1 MIQLVYMNTPNK
13 RDFRS
18 LSEETQA
25 ELRRL
30 AFGKIDMGWRQQR
43 VAEMV
48 EVRVETVSRWI
59 GKRKE
64 IEARD
69 CKGMK
74 RGRELYEQRILNKEQ
89 ETRIKK
95 NIEMKTPEQLGL
107 PYALWN
113 RKAIQF
119 CIQKETKQK
128 VWLQTVSKYT
138 NRWGLSP
145 QRPAKYAYEQD
156 NTKIQKWLE
165 MEYPKILEEARE
177 NEAEIHWT
185 DETGVALSTFYAR
198 SYAPRGKTPSIKLP
212 ARFGHISL
220 ISSITNRGD
229 LRFMMY
235 RGALNVHLFLTFMER
250 LIKDTKKKI
259 YLIVDNLQVHKAKQ
273 VQVWQQIHTDRIKIF
288 FPTSLRSPT
297 QSR

>member
-1 MIQLVYMNTPNK
+1 MRTLIK

-30 AFGKIDMGWRQQR
+30 AFSKIDIGWTQYK

-48 EVRVETVSRWI
+48 EVRVETISRWVTN
-59 GKRKE
+59 RKE

-74 RGRELYEQRILNKEQ
+74 RGRELYEQRILTQKQ
-89 ETRIKK
+89 EESIKK
-95 NIEMKTPEQLGL
+95 DIETKTPQALGL

-119 CIQKETKQK
+119 CIQKETDKK

-156 NTKIQKWLE
+156 NTKIQRWLE
-165 MEYPKILEEARE
+165 TEYPKILKEAKE

-198 SYAPRGKTPSIKLP
+198 SYAPKGRTPSIKLP

-235 RGALNVHLFLTFMER
+235 RGALNIRLFLTFIER

-273 VQVWQQIHTDRIKIF
+273 VKAWQQTHTDRIKIF
-288 FPTSLRSPT
+288 FPTTIRTPA
-297 QSR
+297 

>member
-1 MIQLVYMNTPNK
+1 MVYLVHMKTSNK

-30 AFGKIDMGWRQQR
+30 AFRKIDEGWTHQKI
-43 VAEMV
+43 AEMI
-48 EVRVETVSRWI
+48 EVRKETISRWNTS
-59 GKRKE
+59 RTD
-64 IEARD
+64 IESRD

-74 RGRELYEQRILNKEQ
+74 RGRELYEQRILTKEQ
-89 ETRIKK
+89 EETIKH
-95 NIEMKTPEQLGL
+95 NIETKIPKDLGL
-107 PYALWN
+107 PYSLWN

-119 CIQKETKQK
+119 CIHEKTKKK

-138 NRWGLSP
+138 HRWGLTP

-156 NTKIQKWLE
+156 PKKIRSWLKE
-165 MEYPKILEEARE
+165 EYPKILKEAKAD
-177 NEAEIHWT
+177 EAEIHWA

-198 SYAPRGKTPSIKLP
+198 SYAPRGRTPVIKLP
-212 ARFGHISL
+212 ARQGHISL

-235 RGALNVHLFLTFMER
+235 RGALDINRFMTFLER
-250 LIKDTKKKI
+250 LIKDITKKI
-259 YLIVDNLQVHKAKQ
+259 YLIVDNLRVHKAKIIQ
-273 VQVWQQIHTDRIKIF
+273 KWQKKHEDRIKIF
-288 FPTSLRSPT
+288 FPATIRSAA
-297 QSR
+297 